1 MLIAAA
7 IGMRC
12 YADAVR
18 TPAEFDFTHFETTI
32 MQVLH
37 LSRLLDPTAAPVAV
51 ICYVLYLYPKG
62 HRYGAH
68 STTTQCMLFD
78 ARNSDDVIATVLLT
92 QGTGQERQPRS
103 PTSSV
108 ELSICTTFTI
118 ALTSRGRTHRR
129 W

>member
-1 MLIAAA
+1 MLVAAA

-51 ICYVLYLYPKG
+51 ICYVLYLYSKG
-62 HRYGAH
+62 HRYI
-68 STTTQCMLFD
+68 CVL
-78 ARNSDDVIATVLLT
+78 RN
-92 QGTGQERQPRS
+92 GTLGCDGFGGKE
-103 PTSSV
+103 SV
-108 ELSICTTFTI
+108 GCRHQFLSE
-118 ALTSRGRTHRR
+118 
-129 W
+129 

>member
-78 ARNSDDVIATVLLT
+78 ARNSDDVIASNRPNWIAAMKSGNQSGDYSWLPKQLRKGS
-92 QGTGQERQPRS
+92 QGT
-103 PTSSV
+103 
-108 ELSICTTFTI
+108 SIYGST
-118 ALTSRGRTHRR
+118 
-129 W
+129 